1 MLGFEASMAEGGS
14 KGRGDTMTFGGR
26 EYAVGAMLDTL
37 KERRGKSGAGDAEFV
52 DHLVG
57 GSTRKTRNCF
67 TRLMNVLASEE
78 IKDRFVQSEQQ
89 ANRTDLVTG
98 AVGPRKNIWLEVREI
113 FVNPKAEVR

>member
-1 MLGFEASMAEGGS
+1 MLGFETAMAGGAS
-14 KGRGDTMTFGGR
+14 KRRGDTMTFGGR
-26 EYAVGAMLDTL
+26 EYAVGAVLDAL
-37 KERRGKSGAGDAEFV
+37 KKRRGKSGVADAEFV

-67 TRLMNVLASEE
+67 PRLMNVLASEE

-89 ANRTDLVTG
+89 ANRTDLDTG